1 MANKHGWGFKF
12 PSGSHPNPNAR
23 GGYVFPSARAPGTG
37 MGGVNEPANNI
48 IGGEIDFSNILE
60 TINSI
65 TDTITISIIE
75 YLQKIFAP
83 VQVDFSIDLLS
94 AQINGI
100 SIVLFIITICILLF
114 FISLLFNFTVFIFS
128 DKLLSYFKN
137 KYVVWYLKLNNNI
150 WNNHVKLMDILLIV

>member
-1 MANKHGWGFKF
+1 
-12 PSGSHPNPNAR
+12 
-23 GGYVFPSARAPGTG
+23 
-37 MGGVNEPANNI
+37 MGGVNEPANNM

-137 KYVVWYLKLNNNI
+137 KYVV
-150 WNNHVKLMDILLIV
+150 